1 MNDTVVLEIVGSTT
15 SIVKTEIKDLY
26 IPAYLGK
33 TGILEHHLPYITI
46 LIFGEVVYTDKN
58 NQPHYLYIEEGFLE
72 VHDNQVMIISDDIQ
86 TGSNLNGDEIKSRLE
101 KVTHMIQ
108 TAKSGDL
115 SIDELDQL
123 LEEEKRLK
131 IKHEIIQKLA
141 KKVS

>member
-1 MNDTVVLEIVGSTT
+1 MNDTVVLEIVGSTA
-15 SIVKTEIKDLY
+15 SIVKTEIQDLY

-46 LIFGEVVYTDKN
+46 LIFGEVVYTD
-58 NQPHYLYIEEGFLE
+58 EEGFLE

-131 IKHEIIQKLA
+131 IKNEIIQKLD
-141 KKVS
+141 KKAS